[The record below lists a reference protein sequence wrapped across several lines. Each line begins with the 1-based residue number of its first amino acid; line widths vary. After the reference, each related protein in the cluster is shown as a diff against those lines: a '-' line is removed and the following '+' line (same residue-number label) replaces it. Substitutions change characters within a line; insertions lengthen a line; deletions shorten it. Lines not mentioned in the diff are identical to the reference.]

1 MVLSPNVALNATGW
15 TKMTIHRKKKKIHY
29 EFLPNW
35 KKKNVYPLKPC
46 STGLCHGSP
55 SVIRCR
61 CGSRPWK
68 AKAQNSHINW
78 VIPEVHRGICGEIL
92 YSWECVHTWDKPPL
106 HGFSILSPA
115 SNGTVRLNN
124 LAKAGEWRLRHPYA
138 LKGNLATLPHF
149 NKCGGFPLPTGQR
162 CQNKSSL
169 TSCPPKKCKTIK
181 VGKVRQHRGSSRWPE
196 TSGCCQLCLLSVLR
210 SLTAGKQKPKG
221 SLWILA
227 AHWQS

>member
-1 MVLSPNVALNATGW
+1 MNTQSQHIDRFTDLYSIIRQFVLKTLDFSMWTTVHISHWWRHKGTPSAVVFPFSTESATGW
-15 TKMTIHRKKKKIHY
+15 IKMTAHWNNPSWIPSELKGR
-29 EFLPNW
+29 
-35 KKKNVYPLKPC
+35 NVYPLKPRSC
-46 STGLCHGSP
+46 GLCRGLA
-55 SVIRCR
+55 SVIGCR

-149 NKCGGFPLPTGQR
+149 NKCGGFPLPTGRR

-169 TSCPPKKCKTIK
+169 TSCPPKKM
-181 VGKVRQHRGSSRWPE
+181 
-196 TSGCCQLCLLSVLR
+196 
-210 SLTAGKQKPKG
+210 
-221 SLWILA
+221 
-227 AHWQS
+227 